1 MLLNKTKT
9 AMRVLREKGL
19 GSVVNLLKHNL
30 GLSKHIDESGVIY
43 DYFKSLGFT
52 GTLIDVGAHLGY
64 GLKPFASDGWKVFA
78 FEPDPDNREQ
88 LMKLASNF
96 SSVNLD
102 TRALSDVPAK
112 QVSFYKSNESD
123 GVSGLQAFLP
133 SHKSQYL
140 VDVTTLADVIA
151 EKSITAIDFLK
162 IDTEGFD
169 LLVLK
174 GMNWE
179 KIQPRLILCEFED
192 SKTLPL
198 GYSYHDMAHYI
209 VEQGYKVI
217 VSEWKPIKRYGEKHA
232 WRGFYTYPHQLKVD
246 RAWGNLIACR
256 DDEDFQALST
266 FLKV

>member
-1 MLLNKTKT
+1 M
-9 AMRVLREKGL
+9 
-19 GSVVNLLKHNL
+19 
-30 GLSKHIDESGVIY
+30 
-43 DYFKSLGFT
+43 
-52 GTLIDVGAHLGY
+52 
-64 GLKPFASDGWKVFA
+64 
-78 FEPDPDNREQ
+78 
-88 LMKLASNF
+88 
-96 SSVNLD
+96 
-102 TRALSDVPAK
+102 
-112 QVSFYKSNESD
+112 
-123 GVSGLQAFLP
+123 SGLQAFLP

-140 VDVTTLADVIA
+140 VDVTPLADVIA

-162 IDTEGFD
+162 IVTEGFD

-232 WRGFYTYPHQLKVD
+232 WRGFYTYPHQLKAD
-246 RAWGNLIACR
+246 RAWGNLIASR
-256 DDEDFQALST
+256 DEEDFQAFST